1 MTLIPFLLLLSIA
14 LSFEST
20 SNAKL
25 IISDCGDKSY
35 LLHYKNITATELIRG
50 REAVIKS
57 EPELLT
63 ADVTAGNVLFECLR
77 NNVRISPFFHLYL
90 RIFSHNFNYCGYQE
104 ASLPLALG
112 KIKYTGSDCSK
123 PRPIQDS
130 FTVSVKLPIITPSV
144 RP

>member
-50 REAVIKS
+50 KETFIKS
-57 EPELLT
+57 EAELLT
-63 ADVTAGNVLFECLR
+63 ADVTSGNVLFECLR
-77 NNVRISPFFHLYL
+77 NNV
-90 RIFSHNFNYCGYQE
+90 Q
-104 ASLPLALG
+104 
-112 KIKYTGSDCSK
+112 
-123 PRPIQDS
+123 S
-130 FTVSVKLPIITPSV
+130 FTVVHL
-144 RP
+144 

>member
-77 NNVRISPFFHLYL
+77 NNVRISPFFSSLATYF
-90 RIFSHNFNYCGYQE
+90 FS
-104 ASLPLALG
+104 
-112 KIKYTGSDCSK
+112 
-123 PRPIQDS
+123 
-130 FTVSVKLPIITPSV
+130 
-144 RP
+144 